1 MLKEMM
7 FNKRPYVLL
16 EKMLDKSALSQ
27 RVIASNV
34 ANVGTPGYERLGVS
48 FDEVLKQA
56 VRLDKMKFKRLDPRH
71 LPDPNWVN
79 NIKPEVEK
87 VENGYWNG
95 INNVNI
101 DQEMVDLAKNQLDF
115 NMGSRLLNIRFDQLR
130 MCIRGRR

>member
-27 RVIASNV
+27 RVISSNV
-34 ANVGTPGYERLGVS
+34 ANVSTPGYERLGVS

-56 VRLDKMKFKRLDPRH
+56 VKMDRMNLKRTDPRH
-71 LPDPNWVN
+71 MPDPNWVR
-79 NIKPEVEK
+79 NIKPNVEK

-101 DQEMVDLAKNQLDF
+101 DQEMVDLAKVQLDF
-115 NMGSRLLNIRFDQLR
+115 NMGSKLLNNRFNQLR

>member
-1 MLKEMM
+1 MLKEIM
-7 FNKRPYVLL
+7 FNKRPYILL

-34 ANVGTPGYERLGVS
+34 ANVSTPGYERLGVS
-48 FDEVLKQA
+48 FDEGLKRA
-56 VRLDKMKFKRLDPRH
+56 VMMDRMNLKRTDPRH
-71 LPDPNWVN
+71 LPDPNWIR

-101 DQEMVDLAKNQLDF
+101 DQEMVDLAKVQLDF
-115 NMGSRLLNIRFDQLR
+115 NMGSKLLNNRFNQLR